1 MLVRSDS
8 LSGYKDGKGRIIV
21 VYDLIKEIDQGEVI

>member
-8 LSGYKDGKGRIIV
+8 LSGYKGGRGRLIV
-21 VYDLIKEIDQGEVI
+21 VYDLIKEMDQGEVI